1 MATHAFQVPGMTCGH
16 CKASVENELG
26 KLSGVTAVR
35 VNLDTKAVEVD
46 ADGVTWAQITAA
58 VDEAGFEAIAR

>member
-26 KLSGVTAVR
+26 KLSGATAVR
-35 VNLDTKAVEVD
+35 VNLESKAVEVD
-46 ADGVTWAQITAA
+46 SEGVNWDQITAA
-58 VDEAGFEAIAR
+58 VDEAGFEAVAK

>member
-1 MATHAFQVPGMTCGH
+1 MATHAFQVPDMTCGH

-35 VNLDTKAVEVD
+35 VNLDTKAVEID
-46 ADGVTWAQITAA
+46 AADVSWDQIVAA
-58 VDEAGFEAIAR
+58 VDEAGFEVIAK

>member
-16 CKASVENELG
+16 CKASVEIELG

-35 VNLDTKAVEVD
+35 VNLESKAVEVD
-46 ADGVTWAQITAA
+46 SEGVNWDQIAAA
-58 VDEAGFEAIAR
+58 VDEAGFEAVAK